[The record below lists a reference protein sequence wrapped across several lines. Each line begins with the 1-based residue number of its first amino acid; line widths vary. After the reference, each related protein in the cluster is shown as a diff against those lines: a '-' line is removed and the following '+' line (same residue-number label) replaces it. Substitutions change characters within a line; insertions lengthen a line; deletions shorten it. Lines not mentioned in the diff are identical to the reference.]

1 LSRRRYLSADEFSY
15 LKKKTSRIPKV
26 TIPSP
31 TLWVNFWSPEY
42 SRKAYPT
49 LDAFL
54 ADIVSILREEV
65 TELVRLGATYMQI
78 DAPHYGLLL
87 DAKTRVF
94 YETLGWSLN
103 QWLSLGIELDNAV
116 VDGFRDVTFG
126 FHIWR
131 GNQGSRWLSQGGYEA
146 ISRELFRKL
155 KPQRLLLEYDD
166 ERSGSFA
173 ALREVPEDKIIVLGL
188 ITTKKPELES
198 LASLT
203 AKVIEASRYLPLERL
218 AVSPQCGFA
227 SSIIGNN
234 ISLEDQ
240 RSKLELVTKTA
251 DALWS

>member
-1 LSRRRYLSADEFSY
+1 
-15 LKKKTSRIPKV
+15 
-26 TIPSP
+26 
-31 TLWVNFWSPEY
+31 
-42 SRKAYPT
+42 
-49 LDAFL
+49 
-54 ADIVSILREEV
+54 
-65 TELVRLGATYMQI
+65 
-78 DAPHYGLLL
+78 
-87 DAKTRVF
+87 
-94 YETLGWSLN
+94 
-103 QWLSLGIELDNAV
+103 
-116 VDGFRDVTFG
+116 
-126 FHIWR
+126 
-131 GNQGSRWLSQGGYEA
+131 
-146 ISRELFRKL
+146 LFRKL

-240 RSKLELVTKTA
+240 RSKLELVTETA